1 VGRPAAERGPDRM
14 RVAHVSDVYLPR
26 LGGVELH
33 VRDLAT
39 RQRRRG
45 DDSFVLTTTGYGE
58 DHPSDVPVLRLG
70 EGRRLS
76 AGPHRWVAGAE
87 LAEALRTCAA
97 ELMHVHI
104 STFSP
109 LSWTA
114 ARMAAATGLPT
125 VISVHSMWH
134 DVLPM
139 VRRYTRWYRAAGW
152 PVVWTAVSTAA
163 AGAVSEALDGAIV
176 GVLPN
181 GIDPSEWQTVRPP
194 AEAVLPTLVSVM
206 RMVRRK
212 RPQALLDILLAL
224 RASHPGRFRAVLVGD
239 GPHRPRLQRRIDA
252 SGSAG
257 SIHLAGA
264 LPRPAIRGILAA
276 ADLYIAPAPRES
288 FGIAA
293 LEARTAGVPV
303 LARAGSGIADF
314 IRPDV
319 EGWLADSDEELT
331 AMLAGLLDDPAR
343 LAAVAGHNRATG
355 PAMSWP
361 AVLEAADAAYETAI
375 RLRACPPARRRIGLP
390 G

>member
-1 VGRPAAERGPDRM
+1 M

-33 VRDLAT
+33 VRDLVT

-45 DDSFVLTTTGYGE
+45 DDAFVLTTTVYG
-58 DHPSDVPVLRLG
+58 DDQLTDVPVVRLG
-70 EGRRLS
+70 GDRRLS

-87 LAEALRTCAA
+87 LTEALRTCGA

-114 ARMAAATGLPT
+114 ARMAAVTGLPT

-139 VRRYTRWYRAAGW
+139 VRRYARWQRAAGW

-163 AGAVSEALDGAIV
+163 AEAVSEALDGALV

-194 AEAVLPTLVSVM
+194 AEAAPPTLVSVM

-212 RPQALLDILLAL
+212 RPLALLDILLAL
-224 RASHPGRFRAVLVGD
+224 RATHPGRFRAVLVGD
-239 GPHRPRLQRRIDA
+239 GPLRPRLQRRIDA
-252 SGSAG
+252 AGAAG

-264 LPRPAIRGILAA
+264 LPRPAIRGVLAA

-293 LEARTAGVPV
+293 LEARTAGLPV
-303 LARAGSGIADF
+303 VARAGSGIADF

-319 EGWLADSDEELT
+319 EGWLVGSD
-331 AMLAGLLDDPAR
+331 AMLAATIAGLLDDPAR
-343 LAAVAGHNRATG
+343 LAAVAAHNRNTT

-361 AVLEAADAAYETAI
+361 AVLDAANATYQTAI
-375 RLRACPPARRRIGLP
+375 QRQAGRPVRHTAVVAG
-390 G
+390 